1 MKLDLSQ
8 LRLQKEIDRTKA
20 LHVLHFCFFY
30 LSFFIH
36 RVQTGGWIGLILLT
50 PLIFW
55 FYHLYYQTLKELYY
69 TYWSFSLFMIAYFL
83 FTVISGDLSS
93 SVFYLRF
100 IGLLFLAAQMWILYN
115 PIYYPIVSW
124 WEYDFRYRDDVK
136 VMVKLPN
143 EKEVEG
149 RLTDIRKEAACL
161 CLFDDVRVGEEV
173 LITSIDGLSLR
184 KFRLKIMSKRQTL
197 FGRPLDYGGKFLLG
211 DSDERK
217 DFNQFYDFWKND
229 RKDKMRLKFGA
240 Q

>member
-1 MKLDLSQ
+1 
-8 LRLQKEIDRTKA
+8 
-20 LHVLHFCFFY
+20 
-30 LSFFIH
+30 
-36 RVQTGGWIGLILLT
+36 
-50 PLIFW
+50 
-55 FYHLYYQTLKELYY
+55 
-69 TYWSFSLFMIAYFL
+69 
-83 FTVISGDLSS
+83 
-93 SVFYLRF
+93 
-100 IGLLFLAAQMWILYN
+100 
-115 PIYYPIVSW
+115 
-124 WEYDFRYRDDVK
+124 
-136 VMVKLPN
+136 MVKLPN